1 MPKLISILLILGVIV
16 LLGLGWA
23 ARSET
28 AYYLFYHLRDLM
40 GDLFGSWATPK
51 SSKLI
56 DEGPFPPRMNKWI
69 RQVRMAVTGL
79 WSPCQP
85 TPEEVVCELVAMQAQ
100 EHPYARWSVAQRVE
114 PTADAATVFDQQG
127 ELGQIHFRAMPEQHL

>member
-1 MPKLISILLILGVIV
+1 
-16 LLGLGWA
+16 
-23 ARSET
+23 
-28 AYYLFYHLRDLM
+28 
-40 GDLFGSWATPK
+40 
-51 SSKLI
+51 
-56 DEGPFPPRMNKWI
+56 MNEWI

-114 PTADAATVFDQQG
+114 PTADAATVDNSFDDGRIGRPVVVPQR
-127 ELGQIHFRAMPEQHL
+127 LD